1 MIKLNNR
8 DQWYIGRPIMILR
21 NSTALGLYNGD
32 IGITLMAEHDH
43 SKLRVYFPFSD
54 GSIKGFSPY
63 RLPEHETAY
72 AMTIH
77 KSQGSEFDHVNII
90 LPTEFSPLLNR
101 SLLYTAITRAKKTVS
116 IYSDAKILDR
126 VVKSQIHRESGL
138 VEQIKNVLQ

>member
-1 MIKLNNR
+1 
-8 DQWYIGRPIMILR
+8 
-21 NSTALGLYNGD
+21 
-32 IGITLMAEHDH
+32 
-43 SKLRVYFPFSD
+43 
-54 GSIKGFSPY
+54 
-63 RLPEHETAY
+63 
-72 AMTIH
+72 MTIH